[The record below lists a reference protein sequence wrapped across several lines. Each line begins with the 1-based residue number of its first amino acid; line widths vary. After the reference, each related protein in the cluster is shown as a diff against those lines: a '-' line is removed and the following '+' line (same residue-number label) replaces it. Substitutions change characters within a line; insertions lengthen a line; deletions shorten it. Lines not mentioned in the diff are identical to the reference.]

1 MADDTDELASAP
13 ANASDPT
20 SVGWPLVERRG
31 RSRTPPGGTDRR
43 LRGSN
48 DTGPLALGQH
58 GSSVPATLT
67 AAPLWPFR
75 GAALIGAF
83 VRAQPDLSWH
93 NWSLVVIT
101 ATATLFTATACLRP
115 AAYRNDPKTRLQIVI
130 ELAAVVAA
138 VLLSGAWAS
147 PFVLFLVPIGML
159 AGFAAGG
166 IFSAQLAVAAV
177 AVITVQHV
185 PNVGVRQGLQD
196 GALWIGLLGLVAFT
210 SGLAHRAAY
219 DAARQQQVAHN
230 RVSRLAEANS
240 LLFAL
245 QRVAQ
250 TLPASLDL
258 EEVLDSTVGR
268 LRTMVRHD
276 LLAIYLVDL
285 STRRATPERTHGEI
299 TARGYSLDRLPT
311 GLRQSAESM
320 KTIRI
325 DQLNEGEGVAPGARC
340 GLYAALRARGALVG
354 FIAVESSTTG
364 SFDQQQSEIVHGLAE
379 PFGIAIDNARMF
391 RRIRTLAADE
401 ERTRIARE
409 LHDHVGSSLAMI
421 GFEVDRAL
429 SVAADGGEIEPVLRE
444 LREQVSAIVRD
455 VRDTLY
461 DLRTEI
467 TDNSDLAATVAEFL
481 SRVGQRS
488 GIETLSDIRL
498 DERLPLVVERELWQ
512 IVKEAI
518 LNAERHS
525 HATHLLVSGR
535 QNGPKLQFV
544 VRDDGVGLDVN
555 DARPDSYGL
564 VGMRERAQRMD
575 ADLTLESPATGGAE
589 VRIHFEMKGRPSE

>member
-1 MADDTDELASAP
+1 M
-13 ANASDPT
+13 
-20 SVGWPLVERRG
+20 GWPLVERRA
-31 RSRTPPGGTDRR
+31 RSRTPPGGIDRR
-43 LRGSN
+43 SLSEIGQL
-48 DTGPLALGQH
+48 GLGQP
-58 GSSVPATLT
+58 GTAIPPTLT

-75 GAALIGAF
+75 VAALIGAF
-83 VRAQPDLSWH
+83 VRAQPELSLH
-93 NWSLVVIT
+93 NWSLTAIT
-101 ATATLFTATACLRP
+101 IAATIFTAVACKRP
-115 AAYRNDPKTRLQIVI
+115 VAYRNDPKTRLRIVI
-130 ELAAVVAA
+130 ELAIVVAA

-147 PFVLFLVPIGML
+147 PFVLLLVPIGML

-166 IFSAQLAVAAV
+166 IFSAQLAAAAV

-185 PNVGVRQGLQD
+185 PNVGVRPGLQD
-196 GALWIGLLGLVAFT
+196 GALWVGLLGLVAFT
-210 SGLAHRAAY
+210 SGLAHRAAH
-219 DAARQQQVAHN
+219 DAARQQQVALD

-276 LLAIYLVDL
+276 LLAVYLVDL
-285 STRRATPERTHGEI
+285 STRRATPARTHGVNS
-299 TARGYSLDRLPT
+299 ARTYPLDRLPA
-311 GLRQSAESM
+311 GLRQAAESL
-320 KTIRI
+320 KTVRI
-325 DQLNEGEGVAPGARC
+325 DPLNDGEGVSPGAKC
-340 GLYAALRARGALVG
+340 GLYAALRARGSLVG
-354 FIAVESSTTG
+354 FIAVEAIG
-364 SFDQQQSEIVHGLAE
+364 ADSFGQQQAEIVHGLTE

-401 ERTRIARE
+401 ERTRIARD

-429 SVAADGGEIEPVLRE
+429 SVAVEGGETEPVLRE
-444 LREQVSAIVRD
+444 LREQVSAVVRD

-467 TDNSDLAATVAEFL
+467 TDTRDLAATAAEFL
-481 SRVGQRS
+481 ARVGERS
-488 GIETLSDIRL
+488 GIETLGDIRL
-498 DERLPLVVERELWQ
+498 TERLPMVMERELWQ
-512 IVKEAI
+512 IIREGI

-535 QNGPKLQFV
+535 QSGADLQFAI
-544 VRDDGVGLDVN
+544 RDDGVGLDATE
-555 DARPDSYGL
+555 ARPDSYGL
-564 VGMRERAQRMD
+564 IGMHERAERLD
-575 ADLTLESPATGGAE
+575 AELTLQSLTTGGTE
-589 VRIHFEMKGRPSE
+589 LRIHLQIKDWPRE

>member
-1 MADDTDELASAP
+1 VADNTDELANAP

-31 RSRTPPGGTDRR
+31 RNRTPPGGIDRR
-43 LRGSN
+43 SLGSN
-48 DTGPLALGQH
+48 ETGPLSLGQS
-58 GSSVPATLT
+58 GAVEPTLT

-75 GAALIGAF
+75 IAALVGAF
-83 VRAQPDLSWH
+83 VRAQPDLSWS
-93 NWSLVVIT
+93 NWSLVAIT
-101 ATATLFTATACLRP
+101 AAATIFTVVACLRP
-115 AAYRNDPKTRLQIVI
+115 VAYRNDPKTRLRIVVEI
-130 ELAAVVAA
+130 AAVVAA
-138 VLLSGAWAS
+138 VLLTGAWAS
-147 PFVLFLVPIGML
+147 PFVLYLVPVGML

-166 IFSAQLAVAAV
+166 MFSAELTGAAV
-177 AVITVQHV
+177 AVITVQHI
-185 PNVGVRQGLQD
+185 PTMGVRQGLQD
-196 GALWIGLLGLVAFT
+196 GALWVGLLGLVAFT
-210 SGLAHRAAY
+210 SGLAHRAAH
-219 DAARQQQVAHN
+219 DAARQHQVALD

-276 LLAIYLVDL
+276 LLAVYLVDA
-285 STRRATPERTHGEI
+285 STRRATPARTHGI
-299 TARGYSLDRLPT
+299 TSARTYPLDRLPA
-311 GLRQSAESM
+311 GLRQASESL

-325 DQLNEGEGVAPGARC
+325 DQLTEGEGVSPGAQC

-364 SFDQQQSEIVHGLAE
+364 SFGQQQAEIVHGLTE

-401 ERTRIARE
+401 ERSRIARE
-409 LHDHVGSSLAMI
+409 IHDHVGSSLAMI

-429 SVAADGGEIEPVLRE
+429 SVAVDGGETEPVLRE
-444 LREQVSAIVRD
+444 LREQVTAVVRE

-467 TDNSDLAATVAEFL
+467 TDSRDLAATATEFL
-481 SRVGQRS
+481 TRVSQRS
-488 GIETLSDIRL
+488 GIDTMCDIRL
-498 DERLPLVVERELWQ
+498 AERLPLLLERELWQ
-512 IVKEAI
+512 IIREAI

-525 HATHLLVSGR
+525 KATHLLVSGR
-535 QNGPKLQFV
+535 QTGNDLRFAI
-544 VRDDGVGLDVN
+544 RDDGVGLDGT

-564 VGMRERAQRMD
+564 LGMHERAERMD
-575 ADLTLESPATGGAE
+575 AELTLQSLTTGGTE
-589 VRIHFEMKGRPSE
+589 VRLRVVLEGRPH